1 MRVWKEEIII
11 YIPLYLNAS
20 FWPSPSH
27 PIHPMFIYKN
37 VSHITEV
44 CNLRELFK
52 ARSETLQ
59 PQVAYQIPVSL
70 LRANIILLHLLYLDL
85 LEMVLKKTSKTLKL
99 TFWKI
104 NSYEL
109 VYETLNKQSHKVQL
123 SVGAFDISSPIL
135 TIIFASNDSE
145 NSDGKSISF
154 PRMY

>member
-1 MRVWKEEIII
+1 M
-11 YIPLYLNAS
+11 
-20 FWPSPSH
+20 
-27 PIHPMFIYKN
+27 
-37 VSHITEV
+37 
-44 CNLRELFK
+44 
-52 ARSETLQ
+52 
-59 PQVAYQIPVSL
+59 
-70 LRANIILLHLLYLDL
+70 HLLYLDL

-154 PRMY
+154 PPMY